1 MPLYRITAPNG
12 LTYQIEGPDG
22 ASDAD
27 VARAVMAQHPEAG
40 NPAKPASFSAADTA
54 LAFGQS
60 LLGAGKSL
68 TDVAGAGN
76 VVSET
81 LAKGQKY
88 LGEQMTPERQ
98 AEIQRRQEKIKAAG
112 KEGILSEIGAE
123 LGAIKEAPLTS
134 TVQAL
139 GSIVPYAITGG
150 IGAAA
155 KLLPAT
161 LRAVNTVV
169 GVLQGTGSIKGSI
182 YDAVEKELVANGMPE
197 AKAKEQASAAQDYL
211 GKNIG
216 QIALGAGLGGVGARY
231 GVEKLFEKGAG
242 EKLSESIGKRVV
254 KAGAAEAPM
263 EGAQGAQEQV
273 AQNIA
278 LQREGFNVP
287 TFQGV
292 AGRAAG
298 DAALGA
304 LAAGAVGAVRAP
316 TPKPV
321 VPPTIPKEPPASAQG
336 ELFTPQELAGLK
348 RPAGQKEELPPE
360 APASTAAP
368 EGQLSLG
375 LEAIREYADLVRER
389 ERLKSEPKT
398 PETTARIADL
408 TQQLQD
414 RNLYEIDRL
423 RAEQAEDAAARE
435 QFPALAE
442 APLVPRSQQEL
453 FSAEEA
459 PPGVPPAAQAE
470 EQAIPEPTLKE
481 PYQYKL
487 PLRTVPE
494 GKNVRRII
502 PETKPEARPEAAP
515 EPTQLGGFTEQDI
528 LDTGLPARSSMKW
541 LQDNVVGK
549 TKEELQTLVTKK
561 PDLLEGRGSRAQI
574 LKALLAPEAAP
585 YKEPTNVPITE
596 TGAPAGEE
604 PARPVPTRGRKRL
617 RLPVQRGAG
626 VSPAEPTTPDGRGV
640 DVAGPPTGE
649 PITRETTQPPA
660 LTEEPSEP
668 KPKAKVGKPAAA
680 PAPTKTPAAKPAGPA
695 TQAVAQET
703 PEEEA
708 ARKKEAAEMA
718 ARLEQVTKADA
729 RKDPYRPVKAAPERG
744 GREAPGPTKAQM
756 DGALDEIIAAENV
769 PEKDKA
775 EAKRMKKVLKD
786 KETPDSD
793 LQVFNFLTR
802 QAAAQRYRSVSTQE
816 PSGRTVEDV
825 RKELEQN
832 KSRLGRAIA
841 ALIKNGKLVIKQESP
856 EPGVAGEFDGR
867 IATLYADSIRD
878 GNALGVVLH
887 EVGAHMGL
895 KNLLGDKNYTAIAD
909 RIRELYA
916 SKTPSPARALAQRAM
931 NSVPENTPKNQ
942 IEDEIIAYFI
952 EDLARAEANG
962 ELAKVGPLRAVWNQ
976 IKAAVTAAVNRALG
990 TNLGMSD
997 LRPQDIGAMAEAALI
1012 RESKTELLPE
1022 TTKEVKRMFSVSP
1035 STETLVDSMGNLD
1048 AQEKSALTNLV
1059 DAFKTQG
1066 DVGYATKFRVQYV
1079 DTAAAVEHKLRQ
1091 QFDGAVRNSLG
1102 KVNPMGLYRQA
1113 QDHTK
1118 MLLEYFQQGAIAK
1131 DPDTALWKVT
1141 TKDNVPAPVQVYALI
1156 DDWAAKNGYTRERGT
1171 QIASRVLEGVR
1182 LDALRTSNKNDG
1194 TEFKLHL
1201 SDADIDQLV
1210 AEYKAQP
1217 ELQEMSRLMDKARI
1231 DMVDNMIAVGRLSPE
1246 EGKAWKDVSGYVPF
1260 DRIDDF
1266 SERFNKVKKI
1276 SSKGLAQVG
1285 KLPELVG
1292 SLNRPVGNVFDNYLN
1307 TLGWMVGQTLKTD
1320 GTVQTLRA
1328 LEDAGY
1334 AKFLGRSTQN
1344 KDNTVGMYVKGEM
1357 MYWELPS
1364 KYDVMA
1370 FKDLSAPKAGWLR
1383 ALGAFSN
1390 VLRKTVT
1397 ALPPFALKQVT
1408 DDVQRAILTSGVH
1421 NPGALIRMTLTNFPK
1436 LALAELRGIQ
1446 HPIVKEFGA
1455 LGLTGEYDF
1464 QQGKPAVSLL
1474 KDLGYK
1480 PRGRFETL
1488 LHKLDGITRASD
1500 LSVRKAIY
1508 DQTMKETQDAL
1519 LAQTRAR
1526 EFINFRR
1533 RGASDTIAALTTT
1546 IPFFNAYVQGMDVLY
1561 RAASGKDSSASVG
1574 RAQARRLFWS
1584 RASAVVAL
1592 STMYAMMMSDDDEY
1606 NEMDLRIRDNNWI
1619 LPGGTKLPV
1628 PGELGVLFKVIP
1640 ERVVEYMKRQGTPE
1654 EQDAAAA
1661 VRSALATIAEQY
1673 VGRVTPVPQA
1683 VKPLLEAWANKSFL
1697 TGRELEGI
1705 HHKQIDPS
1713 ERRTDQ
1719 TSELAMAI
1727 AKFSRDNIGVQ
1738 VSPIMVDNALRG
1750 YFGSTAA
1757 MTTMITDS
1765 LLNPTRVDRPLH
1777 KWALFSNYMYDPVG
1791 TRRMTE
1797 FYEER
1802 EKVGKANATLNELM
1816 KTNPDRAEKYV
1827 EEHQDELLL
1836 EGAVNSTLEQ
1846 LEKTRAYRK
1855 YLNSPIGA
1863 ENMPKEERESE
1874 LKELRK
1880 MEVELTSWLR
1890 EAKNELAKAQ

>member
-1 MPLYRITAPNG
+1 MAIEAELADGRI
-12 LTYQIEGPDG
+12 LEFPDG
-22 ASDAD
+22 TDPSVIQATVKKVLGAS
-27 VARAVMAQHPEAG
+27 
-40 NPAKPASFSAADTA
+40 AKPAPFSTKDAA
-54 LAFGQS
+54 LSLGQGI
-60 LLGAGKSL
+60 LGAGKSL
-68 TDVAGAGN
+68 SDIAGAGN

-98 AEIQRRQEKIKAAG
+98 AELQRRQEKIKAAG
-112 KEGILSEIGAE
+112 KEGMLSEIGAE
-123 LGAIKEAPLTS
+123 LGGIAEAPVSGTL
-134 TVQAL
+134 QAL

-150 IGAAA
+150 VGAVA

-169 GVLQGTGSIKGSI
+169 GALQGTGAIKGSI
-182 YDAVEKELVANGMPE
+182 YDAVKDELMSGGMRE
-197 AKAKEQASAAQDYL
+197 DKAKEQASAAQDYL

-216 QIALGAGLGGVGARY
+216 QIALGGALGGVGARY
-231 GVEKLFEKGAG
+231 GVEKLFEKGAN
-242 EKLSESIGKRVV
+242 EKLSESLGKRIA
-254 KAGAAEAPM
+254 KAAGAEAPM
-263 EGAQGAQEQV
+263 EGAQGGQGQV

-278 LQREGFNVP
+278 LQREGFDVP

-304 LAAGAVGAVRAP
+304 LAAGTVGAYRAP
-316 TPKPV
+316 TPKPF
-321 VPPTIPKEPPASAQG
+321 VPPTIPKKEAPAAETPAGAQG
-336 ELFTPQELAGLK
+336 ELFTPQDLAGLK

-360 APASTAAP
+360 APASTEVP

-375 LEAIREYADLVRER
+375 LEAIREYADLVQER
-389 ERLKSEPKT
+389 ERLKREPKT

-423 RAEQAEDAAARE
+423 RAEQADDAAARE

-442 APLVPRSQQEL
+442 APLVPRNQQEL

-470 EQAIPEPTLKE
+470 ETAISEPTLRA
-481 PYQYKL
+481 PHQYKL

-502 PETKPEARPEAAP
+502 PEARPEAAP
-515 EPTQLGGFTEQDI
+515 EPTQPGGFTEQDI
-528 LDTGLPARSSMKW
+528 LDTGVPARSSLKW

-549 TKEELQTLVTKK
+549 TKEEVQTLIDKQPALIAGK
-561 PDLLEGRGSRAQI
+561 GSRAQI
-574 LKALLAPEAAP
+574 LKALAAPEAAP
-585 YKEPTNVPITE
+585 YEEPTNVPAKQA
-596 TGAPAGEE
+596 GAKAGEA
-604 PARPVPTRGRKRL
+604 PARPVPPRNRKRL
-617 RLPVQRGAG
+617 TLPVPPGSG
-626 VSPAEPTTPDGRGV
+626 VPPVESTAPDGYGV
-640 DVAGPPTGE
+640 GSAGPPIE
-649 PITRETTQPPA
+649 QPDVREATQPPA

-668 KPKAKVGKPAAA
+668 KPKAKAGKPTT
-680 PAPTKTPAAKPAGPA
+680 APTPPKIPAAKPAGPTA
-695 TQAVAQET
+695 QAVAQET

-708 ARKKEAAEMA
+708 ARKREAAEMA
-718 ARLEQVTKADA
+718 DRLEQIGKANA
-729 RKDPYRPVKAAPERG
+729 NKEPYRPVKAAPERG

-756 DGALDEIIAAENV
+756 DGALDELIASDRT
-769 PEKDKA
+769 PDRDKA
-775 EAKRMKKVLKD
+775 EARRMKEELKD
-786 KETPDSD
+786 KTTPDSD
-793 LQVFNFLTR
+793 LRVFNFLTR
-802 QAAAQRYRSVSTQE
+802 QAAAQRYRSVSATE
-816 PSGRTVEDV
+816 NSGRSVEDI
-825 RKELEQN
+825 RAELAKD

-841 ALIKNGKLVIKQESP
+841 ALLKNGKLVIKQTSP
-856 EPGVAGEFDGR
+856 EPGVAGEFDGQV
-867 IATLYADSIRD
+867 ATLYADSIRD

-895 KNLLGDKNYTAIAD
+895 QNMLGAKNYAAIAE
-909 RIRELYA
+909 RIRELYT

-931 NSVPENTPKNQ
+931 NAIPKNTPESQ
-942 IEDEIIAYFI
+942 IDDEIVAYFI
-952 EDLARAEANG
+952 EDLARAEASG
-962 ELAKVGPLRAVWNQ
+962 ELSKVGPLRAIWNQ
-976 IKAAVTAAVNRALG
+976 VKAAVTAAVNRALG
-990 TNLGMSD
+990 TNIGMSD
-997 LRPQDIGAMAEAALI
+997 LSPQDIGAMAEAALI

-1022 TTKEVKRMFSVSP
+1022 TDKEAKRLFSVSP
-1035 STETLVDSMGNLD
+1035 SIESLVDSMGELD
-1048 AQEKSALTNLV
+1048 PQEKSALTNLV
-1059 DAFKTQG
+1059 NSFKTQG
-1066 DVGYATKFRVQYV
+1066 DVDYATKFRVQYV

-1091 QFDGAVRNSLG
+1091 QFDGAVRNSVG
-1102 KVNPMGLYRQA
+1102 KLNPMGLYRQA
-1113 QDHTK
+1113 QDYTK
-1118 MLLEYFQQGAIAK
+1118 MLLEYFQQGALTK
-1131 DPDTALWKVT
+1131 NPDTGLWGVA
-1141 TKDNVPAPVQVYALI
+1141 TKEGVPAPIQVYAKL
-1156 DDWAAKNGYTRERGT
+1156 DEWAAKNGYSRERGT
-1171 QIASRVLEGVR
+1171 QVASRVLEGVR
-1182 LDALRTSNKNDG
+1182 LDAMRTSNNTNG
-1194 TEFKLHL
+1194 TSFLLHL
-1201 SDADIDQLV
+1201 EDPEIDQFV

-1217 ELQEMSRLMDKARI
+1217 DLQEISRLMDDARI
-1231 DMVDNMIAVGRLSPE
+1231 DMVDNMIDVGRLSPE
-1246 EGKAWKDVSGYVPF
+1246 EGKAWREVAGYVPF
-1260 DRIDDF
+1260 DRIEDF
-1266 SERFNKVKKI
+1266 SERFNKVKKTNA
-1276 SSKGLAQVG
+1276 KGLAQVG

-1292 SLNRPVGNVFDNYLN
+1292 SINRPVGNVFDNYLN
-1307 TLGWMVGQTLKTD
+1307 TLGWMVGQTVKTD
-1320 GTVQTLRA
+1320 GTIQTLRA

-1364 KYDVMA
+1364 KYDVAA
-1370 FKDLSAPKAGWLR
+1370 FKDLAVPKAGWLR

-1421 NPGALIRMTLTNFPK
+1421 NPGALVRMTLSNFPK

-1446 HPIVKEFGA
+1446 HPIVREFGA

-1464 QQGKPAVSLL
+1464 QQGKPAISLL

-1480 PRGRFETL
+1480 PRGVFETL

-1500 LSVRKAIY
+1500 LAVRKAIY

-1561 RAASGKDSSASVG
+1561 RAASGRDSGSSVG

-1592 STMYAMMMSDDDEY
+1592 STMYAMMMSDDDDY
-1606 NEMDLRIRDNNWI
+1606 NEMDLRTRDNNWI
-1619 LPGGTKLPV
+1619 LPGGTKLSV

-1705 HHKQIDPS
+1705 HHKQMDPS

-1727 AKFSRDNIGVQ
+1727 TNFSRDTIGVQ

-1802 EKVGKANATLNELM
+1802 EKVGRANATLNELV
-1816 KTNPDRAEKYV
+1816 KTNPDRAEKYI
-1827 EEHQDELLL
+1827 EEHQDELAL

-1863 ENMPKEERESE
+1863 ENMSKEERESE
-1874 LKELRK
+1874 LKEIKK
-1880 MEVELTSWLR
+1880 MEVELAKWLR
-1890 EAKNELAKAQ
+1890 EAKVELAKAQ